1 MTNRLGLRLLEF
13 CLWVLAATASVSFV
27 LAVLSVVTGG
37 GLVRLKFL
45 LFVVGFLVFGLGSL
59 GLQPKSP
66 RRDDKRI
73 TFEHDTE
80 TRFDERV
87 QELPPLR
94 GEWIPMSDRVS
105 RNVKVFVTGVALLA
119 VSLIMEIVFGVRPA

>member
-1 MTNRLGLRLLEF
+1 MTNRLRLRLLEF
-13 CLWVLAATASVSFV
+13 SLWVLAATASVFFV

-45 LFVVGFLVFGLGSL
+45 LFVVGFLAFGLGSL

-66 RRDDKRI
+66 HQDDERI
-73 TFEHDTE
+73 TFEHNTE
-80 TRFDERV
+80 TRFDEQV

>member
-1 MTNRLGLRLLEF
+1 MTTRLGLRLLEF
-13 CLWVLAATASVSFV
+13 CLWVLAAAASVILV

-37 GLVRLKFL
+37 GLLRLKFL
-45 LFVVGFLVFGLGSL
+45 LFVVGFLAFGLGSL
-59 GLQPKSP
+59 GLQPESP
-66 RRDDKRI
+66 RRDGERI

-87 QELPPLR
+87 QKLPPLQ

-105 RNVKVFVTGVALLA
+105 RNVKVFVTGVVLLS
-119 VSLIMEIVFGVRPA
+119 VSLLLEVAVGVRPA